1 MKVINDPSF
10 GDHFIQVDDYNFSVY
25 KTKVSKEKNREYTSV
40 VGHFP
45 TLTKALEAMATDM
58 VRHEDRENLTG
69 YIKELNEIYTK
80 FTKLNL
86 SL

>member
-1 MKVINDPSF
+1 MKVINDPLF

-25 KTKVSKEKNREYTSV
+25 KNKVSKEKQREYTSI
-40 VGHFP
+40 VGHYP
-45 TLTKALEAMATDM
+45 TLNKALEAMAIDM
-58 VRHEDRENLTG
+58 VRHEDRENLKS
-69 YIKELNEIYTK
+69 YIKELNEIYSK

>member
-40 VGHFP
+40 VGHYP
-45 TLTKALEAMATDM
+45 TLVKAIEAMATDM